1 MKIAKFTIP
10 LLGCVAVLASS
21 GCAPILAGGA
31 MAGGVSVAVDRRS
44 TGAQVNDG
52 VIENRVSW
60 EISQKI
66 VPEDLHI
73 TVTSYIGKVLLT
85 GEVKTELEKKTAG
98 EVASKSLDVSS
109 VVNQLAVQ
117 EPVSVGRRMKDS
129 GIATSV
135 RSRLLTAQGAP
146 YSQMKIICDRG
157 IIYLMGLVTPTEGQ
171 IAGEIA
177 AKTDGVKEVVKVF
190 EYQSAAE
197 IKARMDSFQKAPNT
211 DSTSTN

>member
-1 MKIAKFTIP
+1 MKIAKFTIL
-10 LLGCVAVLASS
+10 LLGCIAALAST

-66 VPEDLHI
+66 VPEDQHI
-73 TVTSYIGKVLLT
+73 TVTSYNGKVLLT

-157 IIYLMGLVTPTEGQ
+157 IVYLMGLVTPTEGQ

-177 AKTDGVKEVVKVF
+177 AKTDGVKKVVKVF

>member
-10 LLGCVAVLASS
+10 LLGCIAALAST

-52 VIENRVSW
+52 MIENRVSW

-66 VPEDLHI
+66 VPEDQHI
-73 TVTSYIGKVLLT
+73 TVTSYNGKVLLT
-85 GEVKTELEKKTAG
+85 GEKKTAG

-157 IIYLMGLVTPTEGQ
+157 IVYLMGLVTPTEGQ

>member
-66 VPEDLHI
+66 VPEDQHI
-73 TVTSYIGKVLLT
+73 TV
-85 GEVKTELEKKTAG
+85 
-98 EVASKSLDVSS
+98 
-109 VVNQLAVQ
+109 Q
-117 EPVSVGRRMKDS
+117 R
-129 GIATSV
+129 
-135 RSRLLTAQGAP
+135 QGAAHRRGENRTG
-146 YSQMKIICDRG
+146 KEDRW
-157 IIYLMGLVTPTEGQ
+157 
-171 IAGEIA
+171 
-177 AKTDGVKEVVKVF
+177 
-190 EYQSAAE
+190 
-197 IKARMDSFQKAPNT
+197 
-211 DSTSTN
+211 

>member
-10 LLGCVAVLASS
+10 LLGCIAALAST

-66 VPEDLHI
+66 VPEDQHI
-73 TVTSYIGKVLLT
+73 TVTSYNGKVLLT

-129 GIATSV
+129 G

-157 IIYLMGLVTPTEGQ
+157 IVYLMGLVTPTEGQ

>member
-1 MKIAKFTIP
+1 M
-10 LLGCVAVLASS
+10 
-21 GCAPILAGGA
+21 
-31 MAGGVSVAVDRRS
+31 
-44 TGAQVNDG
+44 
-52 VIENRVSW
+52 IENRVSW

-66 VPEDLHI
+66 VPEDQHI
-73 TVTSYIGKVLLT
+73 TVTSYNGKVLLT

-135 RSRLLTAQGAP
+135 RSRLLTAP

-157 IIYLMGLVTPTEGQ
+157 IVYLMGLVTPTEGQ

>member
-10 LLGCVAVLASS
+10 LLGCIAALAST

-66 VPEDLHI
+66 VPEDQHI
-73 TVTSYIGKVLLT
+73 TVTSYNGKVLLT

-129 GIATSV
+129 GIATI
-135 RSRLLTAQGAP
+135 RSLLWEKSHVP
-146 YSQMKIICDRG
+146 ER
-157 IIYLMGLVTPTEGQ
+157 
-171 IAGEIA
+171 
-177 AKTDGVKEVVKVF
+177 
-190 EYQSAAE
+190 
-197 IKARMDSFQKAPNT
+197 
-211 DSTSTN
+211 

>member
-1 MKIAKFTIP
+1 MHN
-10 LLGCVAVLASS
+10 SS
-21 GCAPILAGGA
+21 
-31 MAGGVSVAVDRRS
+31 
-44 TGAQVNDG
+44 
-52 VIENRVSW
+52 
-60 EISQKI
+60 
-66 VPEDLHI
+66 
-73 TVTSYIGKVLLT
+73 SY
-85 GEVKTELEKKTAG
+85 
-98 EVASKSLDVSS
+98 
-109 VVNQLAVQ
+109 QVQ

-157 IIYLMGLVTPTEGQ
+157 IVYLMGLVTPTEGQ